1 MLLFSFRQLR
11 SFTSSS
17 ILSSKNEDETDK
29 PIENDGEKNKK
40 EELTSKLNSLLQT
53 MVQVVKQCILD
64 GFKPRSLIVCW
75 TGCGDVVATILE
87 SYYSLFTFH

>member
-1 MLLFSFRQLR
+1 MSESEHFVSSLEKVRNKSKLKIFHILRPMLLFSFRQLR
-11 SFTSSS
+11 SFTSSP

-53 MVQVVKQCILD
+53 MVQVV
-64 GFKPRSLIVCW
+64 
-75 TGCGDVVATILE
+75 
-87 SYYSLFTFH
+87 